1 MTNAVEPP
9 EVHLARLEER
19 CKFILQE
26 LMEAKEARQ
35 AQYVTLIALEHR
47 LGAVETTLREQA
59 PAVQEFL
66 TIKGR
71 VIGAGMFGRGVW
83 MAAVAAIGMIFHYR
97 EAIGAWLQ
105 RS

>member
-35 AQYVTLIALEHR
+35 AQYDTLIALEHR

-105 RS
+105 RN